1 MELAEGIP
9 MSSDDLSSAPGD
21 TVDRWTLIRD
31 ISLLQVKLIVD
42 GLRDFILVP
51 VSLVVG
57 IYSLAQSGRP
67 GDNEFYNLLRVGRR
81 SERWINL
88 FGAADRVQPPEIE
101 RVNFPE
107 EDIDSLVRKLEN
119 FVVDEYKSGGV
130 TKQAKDHLDQM
141 LGSVSRRR
149 KRRTSEPPPQ

>member
-1 MELAEGIP
+1 MGLAEGCH
-9 MSSDDLSSAPGD
+9 MSNEDLSPAPEN
-21 TVDRWTLIRD
+21 TVDRWTLMRD
-31 ISLLQVKLIVD
+31 IGVLQVKLIVD

-57 IYSLAQSGRP
+57 IYSLVQTDRP
-67 GDNEFYNLLRVGRR
+67 EDNQFYSLLQVGRK

-88 FGAADRVQPPEIE
+88 FGAADRVRVPGIE
-101 RVNFPE
+101 RVNFPQD
-107 EDIDSLVRKLEN
+107 DIDSLVKRFED

-141 LGSVSRRR
+141 LNTVSRRR
-149 KRRTSEPPPQ
+149 KKSANGPPPQ